1 MKGSDALKEKEL
13 ILSGKGKGN
22 SVKAGLLFCFLF
34 LFFLYFC
41 PRGVPRQDIGWWM
54 DLPWGLKRP
63 ELHGKSENLEKKEP
77 RNE

>member
-1 MKGSDALKEKEL
+1 
-13 ILSGKGKGN
+13 
-22 SVKAGLLFCFLF
+22 
-34 LFFLYFC
+34 
-41 PRGVPRQDIGWWM
+41 VPRQDIDWRM